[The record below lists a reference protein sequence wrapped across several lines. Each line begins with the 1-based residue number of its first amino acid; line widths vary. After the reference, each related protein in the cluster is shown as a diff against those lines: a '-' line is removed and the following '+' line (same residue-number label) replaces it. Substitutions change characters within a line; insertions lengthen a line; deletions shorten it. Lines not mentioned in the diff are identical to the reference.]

1 MANPEIL
8 VEIGATIEGLK
19 KVLLDAEG
27 KLKGFGDQATKIG
40 TALSLALTTPLLL
53 IGRASLRAASDA
65 EETASKF
72 ETVFSSISGQ
82 AQESFKSLRNEYGL
96 SSTASKQ
103 LLGDTGDL
111 LAGFGFSQ
119 DSALDLATQV
129 AKLGVDLAS
138 FTNFSGGAKG
148 ASEALTKALLG
159 ERESVK
165 ALGIAILDEDVK
177 KQVAINTAKGLTFE
191 TERQAQ
197 AYATLDIALAQSK
210 NSIGDFSRTSD
221 QFANQQRIASERIQE
236 VSESLG
242 KVFLPLATKVAGI
255 ITDAANSF
263 NELSDSTKETVVI
276 LAVIAASFGP
286 LLLGIGAAIKLLPV
300 LIAGYAGFGKAL
312 TAATGPIG
320 LLVIAIAAAAF
331 IIISNWDEIKKTF
344 DDTGITD
351 SFNEIIKNV
360 KEFISILS
368 GNFKTTFEGA
378 KKDFLEFLQIIK
390 PVAVFIKDELIKNI
404 KLFLDVI
411 SQSFNFIINLANGD
425 FSSAFLN
432 LEIIF
437 LSLSKRIIEAI
448 KPLFEFIGLGDQ
460 FDKVLKNIDK
470 TISDNKAILAG
481 REAYKSYNNAIKETA
496 ESIDKVTESTKKAKQ
511 TLEQFSALADIANIK
526 VFEQFDKDATE
537 FNNTLK
543 ETISLQQRLFSA
555 ESGLKAKSIPGII
568 DVDTKIDGPP
578 VIEIPDIDE
587 SSKSRFLSN
596 LQEFSQNINDI
607 LKNNIASAFS
617 DLGTNIGQAL
627 ATGANVISEIGKS
640 LLNSIGSFLGDLGQQ
655 LIAYGVAGLS
665 FGILTEAIT
674 KGGPL
679 AIPAAIGAIA
689 AGTALMAISGSIK
702 SLAGKRSGMSSG
714 GGGGGGMGAGS
725 SFTGSGGMAFAGS
738 RDINLMGSFRIDGND
753 LLYVID
759 RTKEGRI

>member
-1 MANPEIL
+1 MAIPEIL
-8 VEIGATIEGLK
+8 VKIGASIEGLK

-27 KLKGFGDQATKIG
+27 KLKDFGTKAQKIG
-40 TALSLALTTPLLL
+40 TALSVGLTTPLLL
-53 IGRASLRAASDA
+53 IGRASLGAASDA

-72 ETVFSSISGQ
+72 ETVFSAISVQ
-82 AQESFKSLRNEYGL
+82 AQESFKTLRNEYGL

-111 LAGFGFSQ
+111 LSGFGFSQ
-119 DSALDLATQV
+119 ESALDLATQV

-255 ITDAANSF
+255 VIEAANSF

-276 LAVIAASFGP
+276 LAAIAAGIGP
-286 LLLGIGAAIKLLPV
+286 VLLGIGTAIKLLPFLV
-300 LIAGYAGFGKAL
+300 SGITAL
-312 TAATGPIG
+312 TGPIG
-320 LLVIAIAAAAF
+320 IVVLALSLAATTIIFNFEEVKTKLQFAALEIITVLKSIVSSVGLLTSLIPGFTSLVNTSLIVLDQTGKSIAKSIADSFKKVIAPAI
-331 IIISNWDEIKKTF
+331 
-344 DDTGITD
+344 DDTGTSLD
-351 SFNEIIKNV
+351 
-360 KEFISILS
+360 
-368 GNFKTTFEGA
+368 
-378 KKDFLEFLQIIK
+378 
-390 PVAVFIKDELIKNI
+390 NI
-404 KLFLDVI
+404 NPKI
-411 SQSFNFIINLANGD
+411 
-425 FSSAFLN
+425 
-432 LEIIF
+432 
-437 LSLSKRIIEAI
+437 
-448 KPLFEFIGLGDQ
+448 
-460 FDKVLKNIDK
+460 
-470 TISDNKAILAG
+470 
-481 REAYKSYNNAIKETA
+481 
-496 ESIDKVTESTKKAKQ
+496 KQ
-511 TLEQFSALADIANIK
+511 TLEEFSKLADIRGAAIDLEIFSVK
-526 VFEQFDKDATE
+526 VAEEDAAFRNKLGE
-537 FNNTLK
+537 EVENKLS
-543 ETISLQQRLFSA
+543 SLRDIIQKSFSA
-555 ESGLKAKSIPGII
+555 EVIE
-568 DVDTKIDGPP
+568 VDIKLDAAP

-640 LLNSIGSFLGDLGQQ
+640 LLNSISSFLGDLGQQ

-725 SFTGSGGMAFAGS
+725 SFTGTGGMAFAGS

>member
-72 ETVFSSISGQ
+72 ETVFSAISVQ
-82 AQESFKSLRNEYGL
+82 AEESFKSLRNEYGL

-111 LAGFGFSQ
+111 LSGFGFSQ
-119 DSALDLATQV
+119 ESALDLATQV

-210 NSIGDFSRTSD
+210 NAIGDFSRTSD

-255 ITDAANSF
+255 VIEAANSF

-276 LAVIAASFGP
+276 LAAIAASFGP
-286 LLLGIGAAIKLLPV
+286 VLLGIGTAIKLLPILV
-300 LIAGYAGFGKAL
+300 AGFAAL
-312 TAATGPIG
+312 TGPIG
-320 LLVIAIAAAAF
+320 LTV
-331 IIISNWDEIKKTF
+331 
-344 DDTGITD
+344 
-351 SFNEIIKNV
+351 
-360 KEFISILS
+360 
-368 GNFKTTFEGA
+368 
-378 KKDFLEFLQIIK
+378 
-390 PVAVFIKDELIKNI
+390 
-404 KLFLDVI
+404 
-411 SQSFNFIINLANGD
+411 
-425 FSSAFLN
+425 
-432 LEIIF
+432 
-437 LSLSKRIIEAI
+437 
-448 KPLFEFIGLGDQ
+448 LG
-460 FDKVLKNIDK
+460 
-470 TISDNKAILAG
+470 
-481 REAYKSYNNAIKETA
+481 
-496 ESIDKVTESTKKAKQ
+496 
-511 TLEQFSALADIANIK
+511 FSALAIAFIQLEKNSSQYNEINDK
-526 VFEQFDKDATE
+526 IEQSQNQVEYGTKKLSEAQIELNKTQTNYLSLNKEERENAKEQIQLRLNNAKALLENAKASREAAIQEAIRLSVFDK
-537 FNNTLK
+537 LK
-543 ETISLQQRLFSA
+543 QAFSLQTGVVGRLGEIFNSTNPSINTFSDGISKLELELANLGIVAGGTGGAVDKLKQAFDDFSKLADVRGAALDLEIFSVKVA
-555 ESGLKAKSIPGII
+555 EEDAAFRNKLGEEVENKLSSLRDIIQKSFSDEVIE
-568 DVDTKIDGPP
+568 VDIKLDAAP
-578 VIEIPDIDE
+578 VIEFADIDE
-587 SSKSRFLSN
+587 SSKTAFLESLKGFN
-596 LQEFSQNINDI
+596 EDASKI
-607 LKNNIASAFS
+607 LEVGIENTIGDFAFS
-617 DLGTNIGQAL
+617 IGEALGSGASVIKAGGGALLKGIATIANQLGQA
-627 ATGANVISEIGKS
+627 
-640 LLNSIGSFLGDLGQQ
+640 
-655 LIAYGVAGLS
+655 
-665 FGILTEAIT
+665 AI
-674 KGGPL
+674 
-679 AIPAAIGAIA
+679 AIGFGMKAIQESFKNPYTAIA
-689 AGTALMAISGSIK
+689 AGIALIALSGFISSQVPKIPKSAGS
-702 SLAGKRSGMSSG
+702 GGMSSV
-714 GGGGGGMGAGS
+714 GGGGMGAGS
-725 SFTGSGGMAFAGS
+725 SFTGAGGMAFAGS